1 MALEQNE
8 NKVSEG
14 NHRNCKS
21 VILAG
26 GSAGAIC
33 WFTSGHSDSADPT
46 TYRSFA
52 STENSNNNENK
63 HNNNLNNDPKSKQ
76 WSYIRVHGL
85 NILPGMICPHFD
97 KTQSN
102 LIPRK
107 DDFAKMLKRHPTEHG
122 IGIDHWAVL
131 ILSGDGS
138 YEVYSVF
145 GKSCDNSLNT
155 RKVEI
160 DNAKK
165 RYDNNDETD
174 NETGTSGNNEG
185 KKRYDISLTPGVY
198 TLDVIDGQVH
208 QHSVARTGKVSELI
222 KPPTGPV
229 INDPFERF
237 YAMSNPT
244 PSSGSLVSNN
254 KK

>member
-1 MALEQNE
+1 M
-8 NKVSEG
+8 
-14 NHRNCKS
+14 
-21 VILAG
+21 AG

-33 WFTSGHSDSADPT
+33 WFTSGHSDSADPS
-46 TYRSFA
+46 TYRNAAANSE
-52 STENSNNNENK
+52 SNNKTNSNSKNNMNYA
-63 HNNNLNNDPKSKQ
+63 NDPRGKQ

-107 DDFAKMLKRHPTEHG
+107 DDFAKMLRRHPTEHG

-138 YEVYSVF
+138 YEVYSVP
-145 GKSCDNSLNT
+145 GKSYDNSLNT

-160 DNAKK
+160 FNAKQ

-174 NETGTSGNNEG
+174 NDISTSDTNESS
-185 KKRYDISLTPGVY
+185 KKRQDINAIPSVY

-208 QHSVARTGKVSELI
+208 QHPVARTGKVSELI

-244 PSSGSLVSNN
+244 PSSGSLVTNS